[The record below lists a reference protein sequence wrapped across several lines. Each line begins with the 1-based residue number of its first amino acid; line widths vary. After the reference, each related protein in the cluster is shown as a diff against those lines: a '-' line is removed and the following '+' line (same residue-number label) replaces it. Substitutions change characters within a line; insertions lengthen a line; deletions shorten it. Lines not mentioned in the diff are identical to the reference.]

1 MVLHKSIKPHSMV
14 LHVFKNSAKELKQ
27 CSFILRSIFYFVIL
41 YFKQCFATAQL
52 VLNLNPVGV
61 EHATSH

>member
-1 MVLHKSIKPHSMV
+1 MV